1 MKIARQEFTH
11 PAGGW
16 SKSFLWWDTVFGK
29 EKKETSVWV
38 ANTMSEVREQV
49 MAFVNDLRPDR
60 LVSINEY
67 TTSKSAFGDDKV
79 THFVVW
85 YWQD

>member
-11 PAGGW
+11 PAGDW
-16 SKSFLWWDTVFGK
+16 SKEFLWWGNGQ
-29 EKKETSVWV
+29 KKKQWI
-38 ANTMSEVREQV
+38 ANTMSEVKQKV
-49 MAFVNDLRPDR
+49 MDFVNQLPPDR

-67 TTSKSAFGDDKV
+67 TTSKKVFGDDQV

-85 YWQD
+85 YWQEESVG